1 MQGSLT
7 SPEWVEAVDRHY
19 LAEYVA
25 AGGSSVKFAACFPGV
40 DHKEV
45 ATALRTR
52 AERQGYVAVEVDS
65 ATTKIHMIDQL
76 FGRIADQ
83 IPWNEIVERV
93 LARYAKHN
101 QWDLPE
107 SFSSEGMVEQLARCN
122 QLSTQSVSLELQ
134 RQIDTGPLIDRRM
147 AKDFRVAMY
156 WLAKA
161 RLAAGTESE
170 MKRKHIFDWLGGRI
184 RAISELRPYQIFT
197 KVNRANARHL
207 LGSLLFWIRQAGYSG
222 LVATVDGSRMFA
234 NARSEDGSV
243 NYTKASRIDAYE
255 VFREFIDST
264 DEFEGLLLTVF
275 VPPEFIDIDNY
286 GRGLGSYPAL
296 LFRVYDDVRDRNLAN
311 PLTALTRVNDS
322 LEVSA

>member
-1 MQGSLT
+1 MQGALMS
-7 SPEWVEAVDRHY
+7 SEWVDAIDKHY
-19 LAEYVA
+19 LAEYIA
-25 AGGSSVKFAACFPGV
+25 AGGTSVKFAACFPGV
-40 DHKEV
+40 DHKEA
-45 ATALRTR
+45 ATSLRMR
-52 AERQGYVAVEVDS
+52 AERKRFVVAEIDS
-65 ATTKIHMIDQL
+65 ANTKVHMVDHF

-83 IPWNEIVERV
+83 VPWNDIIERV
-93 LARYAKHN
+93 LAKYAKANHWN
-101 QWDLPE
+101 LPE
-107 SFSSEGMVEQLARCN
+107 TFTAEGVVEQLARCN

-161 RLAAGTESE
+161 RLVAGTESDI
-170 MKRKHIFDWLGGRI
+170 KRQHIYDWLGGRI

-207 LGSLLFWIRQAGYSG
+207 LGSMLFWIRQAGYAG
-222 LVATVDGSRMFA
+222 LVANIDGYRMVA
-234 NARSEDGSV
+234 SMRADDGSV
-243 NYTKASRIDAYE
+243 NYTKAARFDAYE

-264 DEFEGLLLTVF
+264 DELEGMLLTVF
-275 VPPEFIDIDNY
+275 VPPEFIDIAPA

-311 PLTALTRVNDS
+311 PLTALTRISDS